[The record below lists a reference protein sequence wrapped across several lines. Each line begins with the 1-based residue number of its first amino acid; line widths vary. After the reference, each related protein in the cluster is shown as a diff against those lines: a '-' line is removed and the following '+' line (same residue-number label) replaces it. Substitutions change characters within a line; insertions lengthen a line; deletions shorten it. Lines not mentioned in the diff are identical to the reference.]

1 MRKLILTTATLLAL
15 ASGTLSPA
23 LAQEACV
30 TPEMISAK
38 AVEQHLPVFYTLHGV
53 DLGLG
58 DEDKAE
64 VMIFET
70 EEGHFAAFAFER
82 GCYAAYAI
90 FDQEGVEQFINDNTR
105 KANGEPT

>member
-15 ASGTLSPA
+15 ASCTLSPA
-23 LAQEACV
+23 LAQDGCV
-30 TPEMISAK
+30 TPDMISAK

-53 DLGLG
+53 DLG

-64 VMIFET
+64 VIIFET
-70 EEGHFAAFAFER
+70 EEGYLAIAFER
-82 GCYAAYAI
+82 GCYSAYAT
-90 FDQEGVEQFINDNTR
+90 FDQEGVERFINENTR